1 MNPEII
7 FKILRANGKDLLAIE
22 EKVGGLG
29 GLLRLEPHFYA
40 LYSHYAAGG
49 IAQVFAQC
57 GNEVQFLIEAI
68 GPPNIAAILPSLG
81 NIYKTATAT

>member
-29 GLLRLEPHFYA
+29 GLIRLEPHFYA
-40 LYSHYAAGG
+40 LWHLYGSGGIQAVFAGG
-49 IAQVFAQC
+49 
-57 GNEVQFLIEAI
+57 GGEVQAIIEAI
-68 GPPNIAAILPSLG
+68 GPANIAVILPSLG
-81 NIYKTATAT
+81 NIYKTATAS

>member
-1 MNPEII
+1 MNPETI

-40 LYSHYAAGG
+40 LWQLYGAGG
-49 IAQVFAQC
+49 IQAVFA
-57 GNEVQFLIEAI
+57 GGGGEVQFLIEAI